1 MLVIDTRYTKS
12 SFLPN
17 GGRTLSI
24 FAEFLFLFLF
34 LQPHASR
41 LTSSLWRTVVD

>member
-24 FAEFLFLFLF
+24 FAEFLFP
-34 LQPHASR
+34 QPYASR
-41 LTSSLWRTVVD
+41 LTSSIWRTVVD